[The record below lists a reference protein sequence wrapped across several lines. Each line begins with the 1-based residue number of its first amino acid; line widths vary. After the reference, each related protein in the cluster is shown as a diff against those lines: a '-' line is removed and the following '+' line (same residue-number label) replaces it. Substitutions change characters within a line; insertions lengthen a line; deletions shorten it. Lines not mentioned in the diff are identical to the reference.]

1 MKICLNVGIG
11 CEKTEC
17 EDTAVFNTALVN
29 NKTTLLDS
37 DVFQCVGVADGVG
50 GNAGGRIASR
60 YIAHQICQADFL
72 SMTERYIHSFVTNI
86 NKDLIAHAASI
97 PDKSEMATTLTC
109 VVAAKDGYYLIHAG
123 NTRLYVMQGSYLKQL
138 TTDHTTYNWLIECGQ
153 YEAAETCKKNE
164 INCCIGGGSQRYADR
179 LVIEKIFDDCFP
191 DTLLLTSDG
200 IHDFVSIDCM
210 EEALLTSN
218 SDSDVTQIITDLARK
233 NGSTDDTTIIIL
245 RR

>member
-11 CEKTEC
+11 CGKAEC
-17 EDTAVFNTALVN
+17 EDTAVFNNTLVN
-29 NKTTLLDS
+29 DKTILLDS
-37 DVFQCVGVADGVG
+37 DMFQRVGVADGVG

-72 SMTERYIHSFVTNI
+72 SMTQQDIHSFVTDI
-86 NKDLIAHAASI
+86 NTDLIAHAASI

-138 TTDHTTYNWLIECGQ
+138 TVDHTTYNWLIECGQ
-153 YEAAETCKKNE
+153 YGAAETCRKNE
-164 INCCIGGGSQRYADR
+164 INCCIGGGSQQYIKR
-179 LVIEKIFDDCFP
+179 LVVEKVFGNCFP

-210 EEALLTSN
+210 EEAVSSGN
-218 SDSDVTQIITDLARK
+218 SDSDAAQIITDLARK
-233 NGSTDDTTIIIL
+233 NGSTDDTTVIIL